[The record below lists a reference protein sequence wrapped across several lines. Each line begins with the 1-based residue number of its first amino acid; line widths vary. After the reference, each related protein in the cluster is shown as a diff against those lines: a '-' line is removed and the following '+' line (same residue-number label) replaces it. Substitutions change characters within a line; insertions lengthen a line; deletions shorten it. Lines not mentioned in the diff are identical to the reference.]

1 MEKFIPTFV
10 DITEWN
16 KNPYSSTGGTR
27 AKKIYIQPE
36 SEISYFFKGSKELED
51 GDIRYPLE
59 FWSEIASSKIGQYLG
74 FDILDYNIGFDAK
87 AKQPLGCLSKTMILH
102 PENTLTEGIDY
113 LRGYDSRYNPSKDEQ
128 RYTFSFIKDT
138 LAYFNLSDFEEHFID
153 MLVFDS
159 IIGNS
164 DRHQEN
170 WGFITKYKETIAKIE
185 EEIAESNGWRRRIIL
200 RGKKFITTGILASR
214 WNEINQNKRSKR
226 ATLLNQSLLAQTE
239 FSPIY
244 DSGCCLGRELDDT
257 KIQSMLQNQNEIE
270 TYVNKGKSEVRW
282 SNGKKQKHF
291 DVISKLQIDYPN
303 QVSKL
308 KKRIEERY
316 NFEELKALINDLD
329 SMLLEELKDHN
340 LPIIRK
346 ELMIKIVDLR
356 IKRFLEL
363 K

>member
-1 MEKFIPTFV
+1 MKLLIPSFIE
-10 DITEWN
+10 ITEWN

-51 GDIRYPLE
+51 GDLRYPLE

-74 FDILDYNIGFDAK
+74 FDILDYNIGFDTK

-102 PENTLTEGIDY
+102 PENTLTEGVDY
-113 LRGYDSRYNPSKDEQ
+113 LRGFDSRYNPSKDEQ
-128 RYTFSFIKDT
+128 RYTFGFIKDT
-138 LAYFNLSDFEEHFID
+138 LAYFNLSDFEEHFIE

-170 WGFITKYKETIAKIE
+170 WGFITKYKETIAQID
-185 EEIAESNGWRRRIIL
+185 EEIAKSNGWRRRFIL
-200 RGKKFITTGILASR
+200 KGKKFITTSVLSLR
-214 WNEINQNKRSKR
+214 WNEIHQNKRLKR
-226 ATLLNQSLLAQTE
+226 TTLLNQSLLAQTE

-244 DSGCCLGRELDDT
+244 DSGCCLGRELDDF
-257 KIQSMLQNQNEIE
+257 KIQSMLDNQISLEA
-270 TYVNKGKSEVRW
+270 YVNKGKSEVRW
-282 SNGKKQKHF
+282 SNGAKQKHF
-291 DVISKLQIDYPN
+291 EVILQLQTEYPIILN
-303 QVSKL
+303 KL
-308 KKRIEERY
+308 KRRIKERY
-316 NFEELKALINDLD
+316 NLEELQVLIQSLD
-329 SMLLEELKDHN
+329 SNLLEELKDHN
-340 LPIIRK
+340 LPDLRK

-363 K
+363 